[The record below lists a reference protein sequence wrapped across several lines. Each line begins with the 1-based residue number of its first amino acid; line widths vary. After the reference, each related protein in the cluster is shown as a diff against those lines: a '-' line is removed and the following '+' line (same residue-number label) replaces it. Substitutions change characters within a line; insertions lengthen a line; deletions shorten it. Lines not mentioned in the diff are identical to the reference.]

1 MEEIDNNVSNVPG
14 NSNPEENLSK
24 EANLLEINPNESPHI
39 VKDTPQSEKEFLLAD
54 KDVNKGFHSI
64 ESENQT
70 NILNTKE
77 SESQDKLVDIDL
89 LDNSEIICINDQSS
103 QKEEGTLES
112 NKNSQNDTRIEKEK
126 SSENDDVCL
135 VSNKTTESLLS
146 KQSNETNDSIGLL
159 QLSDTPST
167 NNLSSSKVDIPKNP
181 LVEPSTTKDLS
192 KDNSAPQTI
201 EEVSKPTEVS
211 STPIHNVQTHPI
223 PASPKSHPPHLN
235 ATPTPPPTP
244 PEDSEKYKRLQNQLQ
259 NFEIEIEQLKKALSQ
274 KDNTIT
280 LYQRENNLLEKE
292 KSAFRKEKE
301 LAMKEKE
308 SIVITFATKE
318 KSLIDAKK
326 QKEIVEKQLA
336 DSRKEV
342 KNISTKFHALN
353 EEKSRITYMFDEKCN
368 EVKKFQKELEK
379 QKSDYNNLEMKLKWN
394 SVKLAQETEAKLI
407 AEKKLEEERTGPKPH
422 EELAKEKLKMEYE
435 ATAILLK
442 HEIESKDKA
451 IESLTKEQKQATE
464 KINQLQ
470 ESLDKKSLENT
481 NITRELECLRQEHVV
496 VQGSYSEEMLN
507 SAKLRGQLEELQVLR
522 TQHTL
527 NEDKINTLN
536 ENLRQVE
543 EKLVDSTQDM
553 EQLQAKEQE
562 LLSINKEMSEMI
574 VGLQNEICLQTSRV
588 KGIEAENEILK
599 KEKLNFD
606 TKYEEIESQLKQEIQ
621 QKNDDRLLLTKHLS
635 EKTKMYE
642 LVKVKL
648 ENVQGDLEATKKKHS
663 QVVKELQREIQKFK
677 KISEENST
685 SPTSASSMGVLCRNC
700 QLKST
705 SQEQLASNHS
715 RGSNNSRSDSESEA
729 QSNSS
734 TMNRDVQGPSKQHL
748 VERILRLQQASA
760 RQTEKIDFLE
770 NHTLSLVAEL
780 QKKSKVV
787 QYYMMRDQAGALTTS
802 KSDQHKTELAKYG
815 GVMSAIYSGIKGPNQ
830 SMTLELSL
838 EINKKLQAVLED
850 TLLKNITLKE
860 NLDVLG
866 LEVDKL
872 TRKLAQIKS

>member
-1 MEEIDNNVSNVPG
+1 MEEITTNTSEIHTNTKSEENSSNVT
-14 NSNPEENLSK
+14 EEHQAKSC
-24 EANLLEINPNESPHI
+24 ESPHI
-39 VKDTPQSEKEFLLAD
+39 VEEDLPQSEEGSSID
-54 KDVNKGFHSI
+54 KDVNKGFHSGL
-64 ESENQT
+64 SQNLTNNLNQT
-70 NILNTKE
+70 NDE
-77 SESQDKLVDIDL
+77 SS
-89 LDNSEIICINDQSS
+89 DQSS
-103 QKEEGTLES
+103 QATQENSEQNQKTEENKDKSAQNDSSNCVSYKTSDASITFPSNGSTETIALKQLVNCPPLQINSSVKSSSEGDVPINSISEEDGSIETNPESTLPAEQMPQTS
-112 NKNSQNDTRIEKEK
+112 NKNNIRT
-126 SSENDDVCL
+126 V
-135 VSNKTTESLLS
+135 
-146 KQSNETNDSIGLL
+146 
-159 QLSDTPST
+159 
-167 NNLSSSKVDIPKNP
+167 
-181 LVEPSTTKDLS
+181 
-192 KDNSAPQTI
+192 
-201 EEVSKPTEVS
+201 EVSKPTETCEVS
-211 STPIHNVQTHPI
+211 TS
-223 PASPKSHPPHLN
+223 ASPKIHQQQPQQNPPF
-235 ATPTPPPTP
+235 TTPPPTP
-244 PEDSEKYKRLQNQLQ
+244 PEDSEKYKRIENRLRNYE
-259 NFEIEIEQLKKALSQ
+259 NEIEQLRKALTQ
-274 KDNTIT
+274 KDNTIR

-292 KSAFRKEKE
+292 KLAFRKEKE
-301 LAMKEKE
+301 MAMKEKE

-326 QKEIVEKQLA
+326 QKDLVEKQLA

-342 KNISTKFHALN
+342 KNITTKFQALN
-353 EEKSRITYMFDEKCN
+353 EEKSRITYMLDEKCN
-368 EVKKFQKELEK
+368 DVKKYQKELEK
-379 QKSDYNNLEMKLKWN
+379 QKADYNNLEMKFKWN
-394 SVKLAQETEAKLI
+394 SVKLAQETEAKLA
-407 AEKKLEEERTGPKPH
+407 AEKKLEEERNTPKPH
-422 EELAKEKLKMEYE
+422 EEQAKEKIKMEYE

-442 HEIESKDKA
+442 HEIESKDKS

-470 ESLDKKSLENT
+470 ENLDKKILENT
-481 NITRELECLRQEHVV
+481 NLNRELECLRQEHVA

-522 TQHTL
+522 TQNTL

-536 ENLRQVE
+536 ENLRQME

-574 VGLQNEICLQTSRV
+574 VRLQNAVCLHTSRV

-599 KEKLNFD
+599 KEKLDFD
-606 TKYEEIESQLKQEIQ
+606 TKYQEIESQLKGEIQ
-621 QKNDDRLLLTKHLS
+621 QKNEDRLLLTKHLS

-642 LVKVKL
+642 SVKVKL
-648 ENVQGDLEATKKKHS
+648 ENVQGDLDATKKKHS

-677 KISEENST
+677 RISEENST
-685 SPTSASSMGVLCRNC
+685 SPKSPSSTSPSLCRNC

-705 SQEQLASNHS
+705 SQEQLGSSNS

-729 QSNSS
+729 QSNTS

-787 QYYMMRDQAGALTTS
+787 QYYMMRDQAGALTSS
-802 KSDQHKTELAKYG
+802 KSDQNKTELAKYG